1 MASTETFSQ
10 TIEFTITGVLETD
23 QSIGGWTIV
32 PLPGV
37 ADVLG
42 TRKAVKV
49 AGTVDGEPFAA
60 TIMPWG
66 DGVQMIPVK
75 APVRKKIGK
84 QAGDEVTVHLTERFS

>member
-1 MASTETFSQ
+1 MTNTETFPQ
-10 TIEFTITGVLETD
+10 VIEFTLSGVLETD
-23 QSIGGWTIV
+23 QSIGSWTIL

-37 ADVLG
+37 ADVQG
-42 TRKAVKV
+42 TRKADKL
-49 AGTVDGEPFAA
+49 AGTIDGEPFAA

-84 QAGDEVTVHLTERFS
+84 QAGDSVTVHLTERFS

>member
-1 MASTETFSQ
+1 MLDQFPRPIDFSL
-10 TIEFTITGVLETD
+10 TGTLEND
-23 QSIGGWTIV
+23 ESIGGWTIL

-49 AGTVDGEPFAA
+49 GGTIEGQPFAA
-60 TIMPWG
+60 TILPWG

-84 QAGDEVTVHLTERFS
+84 GAGDQVTVHLTERFS

>member
-1 MASTETFSQ
+1 MPASNPAAQ
-10 TIEFTITGVLETD
+10 PIEFTITGVLETD
-23 QSIGGWTIV
+23 QSIGGWTIL

-49 AGTVDGEPFAA
+49 AGTIDGEPFAA
-60 TIMPWG
+60 TIMPWA

-84 QAGDEVTVHLTERFS
+84 DAGDEVSVHLTERFT